1 VQVPLLVR
9 QLEYQFVT
17 TVESLDDLGR
27 SEDISVFVVRRGTPK
42 PLITAVIKMPLSE
55 NVITV

>member
-1 VQVPLLVR
+1 MLLC
-9 QLEYQFVT
+9 QLDYKFVT

-27 SEDISVFVVRRGTPK
+27 SEDISVFVLKRGHPK

-55 NVITV
+55 NITV